1 MYKQQILPKIR
12 QQRLLHDVTLELT
25 YACNLDCFYC
35 YNDRAKLGQ
44 PLSLEQYRQLLRDL
58 ADMQTLFLMLTGGE
72 PMLHP
77 HFFEIGAMTRE
88 LGFVTR
94 VRTNG
99 HSLGQRNVERLLQEV
114 EPYLV
119 EVSLHGASAEVHDR
133 QTRVAGSF
141 DRLVKNIGTATA
153 AGLRCSVVS
162 TPTAWNEHQVDDMF
176 ALCVSLGVPLRFQ
189 GPVAPRDDGD
199 LEPLAIQP
207 SAQVWAAIERVA
219 AAQQAAAG
227 SDMLAPGGTAA
238 PSIPEEAAS
247 CSVGVAGVD
256 IDPYGNVQACMHLQR
271 SAGNLHQ
278 QSIAEIWN
286 GSPLF
291 LEARERAIA
300 VAAQFEGRPLEQLG
314 APLFCLAVE
323 ENCNKGCGGNAS
335 RAAESRNP
343 QLIPAV
349 SLSACEVSPG
359 HTT

>member
-1 MYKQQILPKIR
+1 MYKTQILPRIR
-12 QQRLLHDVTLELT
+12 QQRVLHDVTLELT

-35 YNDRAKLGQ
+35 YNDRDKPGQ

-58 ADMQTLFLMLTGGE
+58 ADMQTMFLMLTGGE

-77 HFFEIGAMTRE
+77 EFFEIGAMARE

-119 EVSLHGASAEVHDR
+119 EVSLHGATAAVHDR

-141 DRLVKNIGTATA
+141 DRLVKNLTNATA
-153 AGLRCSVVS
+153 AGLRCSVVT
-162 TPTAWNEHQVDDMF
+162 TPTAWNEHQIDDMY
-176 ALCVSLGVPLRFQ
+176 ALCGSLGVPLRFQ
-189 GPVAPRDDGD
+189 GPVAPRDNGD

-207 SAQVWAAIERVA
+207 SGKVWADIERAA
-219 AAQQAAAG
+219 AAQQDAAG
-227 SDMLAPGGTAA
+227 PGLETLAPSATTA
-238 PSIPEEAAS
+238 PSIPEEAAT

-278 QSIAEIWN
+278 QSIAQIWN
-286 GSPLF
+286 RSPLF
-291 LEARERAIA
+291 LEARDQAIA
-300 VAAQFEGRPLEQLG
+300 VAKQFEGRPLEQLG

-335 RAAESRNP
+335 RAAESRSP

-349 SLSACEVSPG
+349 SLAP
-359 HTT
+359 